1 MKNIMRAVE
10 KMLIFAAATDIC
22 LTIGASWFAVI
33 VCAFETLVG
42 TVEAIIAL
50 REYANSEEE
59 D

>member
-1 MKNIMRAVE
+1 MKNIIRAVE
-10 KMLIFAAATDIC
+10 KMLTFAAAADIC

-50 REYANSEEE
+50 REYADSEEE